1 MKIKKLPTVAK
12 SAPTFKTKKS
22 EPTLFGTNIRTLE
35 AMTVDRF
42 RYFFIYDLE
51 KFTEL
56 PFPDCLQT
64 CATFYKVENKEP
76 LDQIDRDAIA
86 SYLQYQTQKLE
97 KMITD
102 EMGINLYNIGYETA
116 SKSIERIREE
126 TGITSQHLDMD
137 IVEIAPNDC
146 IIFIIINLIF

>member
-1 MKIKKLPTVAK
+1 MKIRKVPTVAK
-12 SAPTFKTKKS
+12 SAPTFKTKKG

-51 KFTEL
+51 KFIEI
-56 PFPDCLQT
+56 PFPDCLEI
-64 CATFYKVENKEP
+64 CAAFYKVENNEA
-76 LDQIDRDAIA
+76 LEQSDRDAIA
-86 SYLQYQTQKLE
+86 IYLHHCTGKLE

-116 SKSIERIREE
+116 LRNVERIRTE
-126 TGITSQHLDMD
+126 TGITNQHLDLD
-137 IVEIAPNDC
+137 IVEIGPNDC